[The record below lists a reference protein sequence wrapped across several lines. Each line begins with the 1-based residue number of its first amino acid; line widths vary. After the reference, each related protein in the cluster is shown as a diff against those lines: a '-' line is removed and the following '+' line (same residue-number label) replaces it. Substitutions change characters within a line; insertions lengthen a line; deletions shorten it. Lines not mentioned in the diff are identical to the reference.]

1 LRKKKGRMQ
10 KSVKMYGNAS
20 VNQIYDIVTE
30 STFSI
35 AQIYKDFSESLLK
48 SDRPKKLTDEQLD
61 QYEIL
66 LEDQAFPFEDK
77 AIEFFEINL
86 SRTNEGH
93 YNDWIHKS
101 FDSLV
106 SLYPARYN
114 RKPKQDD
121 YVAEM
126 Q

>member
-1 LRKKKGRMQ
+1 MQ

-48 SDRPKKLTDEQLD
+48 SDRPKKLNDEQLD

-101 FDSLV
+101 FESLV

-114 RKPKQDD
+114 RKPKRDD

>member
-1 LRKKKGRMQ
+1 
-10 KSVKMYGNAS
+10 
-20 VNQIYDIVTE
+20 VNQIYEIVTE

-35 AQIYKDFSESLLK
+35 AYIYKVFSESLLI
-48 SDRPKKLTDEQLD
+48 SDRPKQLTDEQLD

-86 SRTNEGH
+86 SRINEGL
-93 YNDWIHKS
+93 YDNWIDQS
-101 FDSLV
+101 FNELI

-114 RKPKQDD
+114 RNPKRDD